1 MHGIEF
7 ILGKLHI
14 VLTLLPYVDAEGF
27 EVYFTL
33 KISEIEF
40 SQGVVGEGGSRIV
53 ITIPPPLH
61 TQTHTHSSML
71 DNLNCIFV

>member
-33 KISEIEF
+33 KISEKGF
-40 SQGVVGEGGSRIV
+40 GGEGGSRIV